1 MKRLGIVAVLVGC
14 TNGGSS
20 SAPDAPAVE
29 PDAPALAPAVPGACH
44 ESFALDGFDSTSGHL
59 DVGPYA
65 LDTQGVTLCLT
76 LDATDNI
83 VVAHF
88 GAGSD
93 REQSATSSFDMTL
106 FDGAGNVLR
115 EGWDVRFG
123 GSPPTTF
130 ANLEY
135 GVTKGTI
142 LEAKLVIRMRAGSGT
157 TSVSLALFEPYE

>member
-20 SAPDAPAVE
+20 SAAPAVE

-106 FDGAGNVLR
+106 FDGAG
-115 EGWDVRFG
+115 E
-123 GSPPTTF
+123 PPTTF